1 MRLSGIFR
9 EFPAV
14 FPEELG
20 AGIRPAFRG
29 PNECPGDLLCEWVGP
44 RQPCDTGVTVRRSVR
59 HFRVVRTARTV
70 AGMDDQ
76 PADPTAQDDNP
87 EAYVG
92 LPGEDAE
99 TAARERGWLS
109 VRSLPPGA
117 MVTMEYRE
125 GRLNFTVENGV
136 VVRCWKG

>member
-1 MRLSGIFR
+1 
-9 EFPAV
+9 
-14 FPEELG
+14 
-20 AGIRPAFRG
+20 
-29 PNECPGDLLCEWVGP
+29 
-44 RQPCDTGVTVRRSVR
+44 
-59 HFRVVRTARTV
+59 
-70 AGMDDQ
+70 MDDR

-92 LPGEDAE
+92 LSGEEAE
-99 TAARERGWLS
+99 TAARERGWHS

-125 GRLNFTVENGV
+125 GRLNFTVEDEV